1 MRSVCLIALLLAAT
15 NACAAGATHYLDLVN
30 TAKNSIVSFSVA
42 PIGSNRFRPM
52 QLGDSPLQG
61 GGESTTLAIRD
72 DGDTGCLRD
81 LRTEFSNG
89 RVLIQRNF
97 DVCKYRSYHTGQ
109 YLRGQA
115 QTVVAST
122 P

>member
-1 MRSVCLIALLLAAT
+1 MRTLSLFALLLAA
-15 NACAAGATHYLDLVN
+15 ASAGAAEKTHYLDLIN
-30 TAKNSIVSFSVA
+30 TAKNSIVAFSVA
-42 PIGSNRFRPM
+42 PAGSNRFHP
-52 QLGDSPLQG
+52 LPFGDQPLHG

-72 DGDTGCLRD
+72 DNGCLRD

-89 RVLIQRNF
+89 RVLIQQNF
-97 DVCKYRSYHTGQ
+97 NICKYRSYHTGQ

-115 QTVVAST
+115 QTTIAAT